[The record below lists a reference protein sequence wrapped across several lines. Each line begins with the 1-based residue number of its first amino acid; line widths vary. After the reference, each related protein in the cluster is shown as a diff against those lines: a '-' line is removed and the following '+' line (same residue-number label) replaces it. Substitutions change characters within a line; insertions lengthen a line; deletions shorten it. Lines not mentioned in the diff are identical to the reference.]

1 MILHLVIL
9 EKKINNVYNYTN
21 KDVNEINKF
30 IELILLLIALT
41 LNFKFIYFKV
51 Y

>member
-30 IELILLLIALT
+30 IALIFLFIALT
-41 LNFKFIYFKV
+41 LNKIYIF
-51 Y
+51 

>member
-9 EKKINNVYNYTN
+9 EKKINNVYNYAN

-30 IELILLLIALT
+30 IEIILLLIALT
-41 LNFKFIYFKV
+41 LNFNFIYFKV

>member
-9 EKKINNVYNYTN
+9 EKKINNVYNYIN
-21 KDVNEINKF
+21 KNEINKF
-30 IELILLLIALT
+30 IEIILLLIALT